1 MWTTATKIVKED
13 EVSLEYSSFFL
24 VAAVCKEKEEEDDD
38 NELGKSFWVVLSN
51 KIFISPEFG

>member
-24 VAAVCKEKEEEDDD
+24 VAVCKEEEEDDD

>member
-13 EVSLEYSSFFL
+13 EVSLDYSSFFL
-24 VAAVCKEKEEEDDD
+24 AVARKEEEDDD